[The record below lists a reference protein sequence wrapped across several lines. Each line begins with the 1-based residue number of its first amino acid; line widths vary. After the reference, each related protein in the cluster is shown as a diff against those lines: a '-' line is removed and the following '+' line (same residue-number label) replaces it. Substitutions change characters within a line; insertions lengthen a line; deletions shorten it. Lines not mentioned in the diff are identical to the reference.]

1 MSDDIDDIN
10 DARWKIGAEKIADVY
25 QGMVPAV
32 PPGLM
37 EFSDIMIRDL
47 FGGIWTREQLDVSQR
62 RLIVMG
68 VIAAIGGPNTLE
80 AAMQVCAQTGRVD

>member
-32 PPGLM
+32 APGLM
-37 EFSDIMIRDL
+37 EFSDITDPRPLSEDL
-47 FGGIWTREQLDVSQR
+47 DPRT
-62 RLIVMG
+62 
-68 VIAAIGGPNTLE
+68 A
-80 AAMQVCAQTGRVD
+80 